1 MQKMHL
7 FYLENATQ
15 PLSATSNRK
24 KQSGLIM
31 RKRVLQSSNR
41 IIAFL
46 MAIMGFAGSCKDE
59 VIVAA
64 YGSPHADFVVKGIIV
79 SAKDNTALKGIR
91 VIAKVS
97 DYANDCDTVKTD
109 ATGNY
114 STKVSSYPDTKVKLN
129 LTDIDGVANGSFE
142 PLDTLVTFTNAKFT
156 AGDGHWYSGTTEKVL
171 NLKMKPKE

>member
-1 MQKMHL
+1 M
-7 FYLENATQ
+7 
-15 PLSATSNRK
+15 RK
-24 KQSGLIM
+24 K
-31 RKRVLQSSNR
+31 VLQSSNR

-46 MAIMGFAGSCKDE
+46 MAVLGFASACKDA

-64 YGSPHADFVVKGIIV
+64 YGSPHADFIVKGNIS
-79 SAKDNTALKGIR
+79 SAQDNTILKGIR

-114 STKVSSYPDTKVKLN
+114 STKVSSLPDTKVKLN
-129 LTDIDGVANGSFE
+129 LTDIDGVDNGSFE
-142 PLDTLVTFTNAKFT
+142 PLDTLVTFTNARFT
-156 AGDGHWYSGTTEKVL
+156 GGDGNWYSGTTEKVL